1 MKLKITFPEERVKS
15 PILSEVI
22 LKTGIL
28 VSIVSTHVDSGGGEM
43 IIEIMDQY
51 IDTMKKELTARGA
64 FVTILSALIIRDKTE
79 CVECGGCISVCPAE
93 VFAFDK
99 EWSLTDDTQKCIKC
113 GLCISMCPHQAL
125 SFENTEIE

>member
-1 MKLKITFPEERVKS
+1 MKLKITFPEDHVKS

-28 VSIVSTHVDSGGGEM
+28 ASIVSTTVDSKGGEM
-43 IIEIMDQY
+43 IIEVSDKHFDLI
-51 IDTMKKELTARGA
+51 KKELIAKGA
-64 FVTILSALIIRDKTE
+64 AVTILSALILRDKKE

-99 EWSLTDDTQKCIKC
+99 AWNLTDDTQKCIKC

-125 SFENTEIE
+125 SFENTETA